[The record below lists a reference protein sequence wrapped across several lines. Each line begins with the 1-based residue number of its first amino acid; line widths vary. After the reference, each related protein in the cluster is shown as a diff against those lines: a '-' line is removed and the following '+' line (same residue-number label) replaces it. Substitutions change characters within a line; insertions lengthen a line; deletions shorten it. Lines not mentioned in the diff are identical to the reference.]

1 MQYADD
7 VLQSC
12 TLETRMVLLTSVT
25 LNNSIKKKAIIT
37 DQRLGPG
44 RHIGSMLGKRSQNLR

>member
-25 LNNSIKKKAIIT
+25 PNNSIKKKAIIK
-37 DQRLGPG
+37 DQRLGLG